1 MSKKSAPVKATG
13 GGGYTFADKVAAG
26 FLAQMLR
33 RKFPLEPDLGPI
45 AELHFETLDAG
56 HVLDDLQ
63 FTLKRGMDAT
73 RCLVS
78 VVIGSGQRPVRYEL
92 VFEDPIL
99 GVLPLDDTL
108 TIEIWRMR
116 GPLSRQKWQMTD
128 VRGLYAELILSG
140 GIDVVGAGE
149 GEKAT
154 C

>member
-1 MSKKSAPVKATG
+1 MIPPKTVRMPQ
-13 GGGYTFADKVAAG
+13 FAVRVCGVEVSNVAV
-26 FLAQMLR
+26 R
-33 RKFPLEPDLGPI
+33 
-45 AELHFETLDAG
+45 
-56 HVLDDLQ
+56 
-63 FTLKRGMDAT
+63 
-73 RCLVS
+73 
-78 VVIGSGQRPVRYEL
+78 VVIGSGQCPVRYEL

-108 TIEIWRMR
+108 IIEIWRMK

-149 GEKAT
+149 GDKTA